1 MKHSTFNDPDADLRP
16 STVSAAAWR
25 AMASA
30 DRVAAIKAAYTP
42 PAACGPDVVVA
53 PARGAF
59 RTYDPI
65 GLVPG
70 STERVRSE
78 AHRGEGEAI
87 ARKGVAVVDV
97 FDRMMVEAARRNQP
111 APLTPSQ
118 ISIGRRYRWV
128 AEQHDA
134 GGFKMSSI
142 NSTGGGT
149 GAMDVMDLRLAE
161 RKELVELRRRVGVG
175 VAMKVRRVRPSQR
188 GTGARVI
195 HDIDVIDRVCLGDLT
210 VTEVLREFGWSTY
223 SGNTIALR
231 AALCGSLSRM
241 IGYWQN

>member
-1 MKHSTFNDPDADLRP
+1 MKHSAFNDPDADLRP

-42 PAACGPDVVVA
+42 PAACGPDVVAA

-97 FDRMMVEAARRNQP
+97 FDRMMVEAARRKMP

-118 ISIGRRYRWV
+118 IAIGRRYRWIT
-128 AEQHDA
+128 EQHDA
-134 GGFKMSSI
+134 GGFKLTSI
-142 NSTGGGT
+142 NSTGGGA
-149 GAMDVMDLRLAE
+149 GATDVLVQRLSE
-161 RKELVELRRRVGVG
+161 RKELVELRRRVGDG
-175 VAMKVRRVRPSQR
+175 VAMSVRRVRPSAR
-188 GTGARVI
+188 GVENRLI
-195 HDIDVIDRVCLGDLT
+195 RDLDLIDRVCLRDMML
-210 VTEVLREFGWSTY
+210 TEVLRAFGWS
-223 SGNTIALR
+223 SRAGNALAVR
-231 AALCGSLSRM
+231 AALCGALDRM
-241 IGYWQN
+241 IGYR

>member
-1 MKHSTFNDPDADLRP
+1 MKHSAFNDPDADLRP
-16 STVSAAAWR
+16 STVSADAWR
-25 AMASA
+25 AMASD

-78 AHRGEGEAI
+78 AHRGEGEAVV
-87 ARKGVAVVDV
+87 RKGVAVVDV
-97 FDRMMVEAARRNQP
+97 FDRMMVEAARRKMP

-118 ISIGRRYRWV
+118 IAIGRRYRWIT
-128 AEQHDA
+128 EQHDA
-134 GGFKMSSI
+134 GGFKLTSI
-142 NSTGGGT
+142 NSTGGGA
-149 GAMDVMDLRLAE
+149 GATDVLVQRLSE

-175 VAMKVRRVRPSQR
+175 VAMSVRRVRPSQR
-188 GTGARVI
+188 GAGSRVI

-223 SGNTIALR
+223 SGNTAALR
-231 AALCGSLSRM
+231 VALCGCLDRM
-241 IGYWQN
+241 VGY